1 MDGTLDLSFEAFQD
15 LDNIPTA
22 KGRGWLACK
31 LTRDD
36 WTVEMSDSASQEIV
50 SMVNE
55 MSAKPLPTL
64 LLFFRSSICL

>member
-22 KGRGWLACK
+22 KGRGWSASILN
-31 LTRDD
+31 RDD
-36 WTVEMSDSASQEIV
+36 WTVKLSDDGTKEIV

-55 MSAKPLPTL
+55 MTAAGVL
-64 LLFFRSSICL
+64 LGGNHLQHVH